1 LLCANSLVCGI
12 ALELYWENGEVR
24 WTRAIHAY
32 YACLYPAMPIS
43 KKGKCNPFLRS
54 NEIHFR
60 LSGSRAAPPRCRRR
74 FFACSA
80 ICARLRV
87 PCSTLCVL
95 SKKKNSVW
103 SSKYSLR
110 LILVDGS
117 NRYFR
122 VSRAVNSK
130 LPRAQ
135 TIYVEHLGR
144 VWDGIGVAI

>member
-1 LLCANSLVCGI
+1 MRSAPRALLNSVC
-12 ALELYWENGEVR
+12 VV
-24 WTRAIHAY
+24 
-32 YACLYPAMPIS
+32 
-43 KKGKCNPFLRS
+43 K
-54 NEIHFR
+54 
-60 LSGSRAAPPRCRRR
+60 
-74 FFACSA
+74 
-80 ICARLRV
+80 
-87 PCSTLCVL
+87 
-95 SKKKNSVW
+95 KKKNSVW

>member
-1 LLCANSLVCGI
+1 MPTMPAYTLPCLSAKK
-12 ALELYWENGEVR
+12 EN
-24 WTRAIHAY
+24 AIRFSA
-32 YACLYPAMPIS
+32 AMKFI
-43 KKGKCNPFLRS
+43 
-54 NEIHFR
+54 
-60 LSGSRAAPPRCRRR
+60 SGSRAVGLLRLVGGGVFSLVLQYALGS
-74 FFACSA
+74 ACPA
-80 ICARLRV
+80 Q
-87 PCSTLCVL
+87 LCVCCQ
-95 SKKKNSVW
+95 KKKNSVW